1 MRRSKIMCLLMLI
14 VVLCTACGKE
24 AEVPENSA
32 TKAPAESAGEVL
44 EGTTPADKEKP
55 GADSEESLAPTTN
68 EELFSFITEKWKKQ
82 EADDLFEYAGK
93 ELQALMDKED
103 FAGVFKGLSA
113 IGGELLDISDIQVI
127 SSMGTDVYTSV
138 VEFENVTLD
147 WQVSMK
153 NVKLTGF
160 TYNIH
165 FKDPFEIKHENGIV
179 EKYFVFQNDGYELN
193 AVYTYVDDGEKH
205 PAVLLIAGSGPSDYN
220 ETVGLLAPFQDMALG
235 MAQRGV
241 NTLRMDKRTLR
252 ASAEDRIGM
261 EEEYY
266 ADCRA
271 GIAFLKEQNISNLY
285 LLGHSLGGQ
294 IATKL
299 AAEDLEIDGM
309 ILFNS
314 TPRHLA
320 DVACD
325 QYMAMDPFN
334 KKTYQAY
341 AEAAKAVQDGDVQG
355 YYYFGADDY
364 YWATYN
370 KLNTLANIN
379 DANVRTLIVNST
391 YDNQIFQADMDMWNA
406 ELAEKENV
414 TIHIYDDI
422 SHFGYKINTKD
433 ATAIYKKADFPEE
446 LLNEFADFCE

>member
-1 MRRSKIMCLLMLI
+1 
-14 VVLCTACGKE
+14 
-24 AEVPENSA
+24 
-32 TKAPAESAGEVL
+32 
-44 EGTTPADKEKP
+44 
-55 GADSEESLAPTTN
+55 
-68 EELFSFITEKWKKQ
+68 
-82 EADDLFEYAGK
+82 
-93 ELQALMDKED
+93 
-103 FAGVFKGLSA
+103 
-113 IGGELLDISDIQVI
+113 
-127 SSMGTDVYTSV
+127 
-138 VEFENVTLD
+138 
-147 WQVSMK
+147 
-153 NVKLTGF
+153 
-160 TYNIH
+160 
-165 FKDPFEIKHENGIV
+165 
-179 EKYFVFQNDGYELN
+179 
-193 AVYTYVDDGEKH
+193 
-205 PAVLLIAGSGPSDYN
+205 
-220 ETVGLLAPFQDMALG
+220 
-235 MAQRGV
+235 
-241 NTLRMDKRTLR
+241 MDKRTLR

-422 SHFGYKINTKD
+422 SHFGHKINTKD